1 MPVDPTLTEPFVVGE
16 DEVGGVA
23 GIGGEAVADP
33 GTVPRV
39 QTTAIVEREQR
50 VITVSGGAF

>member
-23 GIGGEAVADP
+23 GIGGEAVAAAAWSVVARP
-33 GTVPRV
+33 GERFATVLV
-39 QTTAIVEREQR
+39 ASQLLVGE
-50 VITVSGGAF
+50 